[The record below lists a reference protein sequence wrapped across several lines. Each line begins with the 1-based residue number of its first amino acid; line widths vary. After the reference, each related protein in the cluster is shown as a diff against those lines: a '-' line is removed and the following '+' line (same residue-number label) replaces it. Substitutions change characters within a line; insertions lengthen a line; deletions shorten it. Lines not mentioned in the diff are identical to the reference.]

1 MKKLLLAIAFI
12 GFIATSTF
20 AVSTA
25 ISTNVDTVECED
37 DKNCDKKGC
46 KHDKKSCKKGDKKA
60 CKKGDKKACCS
71 KKAEAK
77 KACCSKDKAKSC
89 KKGKATTN
97 VKKGE

>member
-12 GFIATSTF
+12 SFIATSTF

-25 ISTNVDTVECED
+25 LSTSVDTVQCHD
-37 DKNCDKKGC
+37 DKDCDKKDC
-46 KHDKKSCKKGDKKA
+46 KHDKKTCKKGDKKA
-60 CKKGDKKACCS
+60 CKKGDKRACCS
-71 KKAEAK
+71 KDKAK

-89 KKGKATTN
+89 KKGKAKKE